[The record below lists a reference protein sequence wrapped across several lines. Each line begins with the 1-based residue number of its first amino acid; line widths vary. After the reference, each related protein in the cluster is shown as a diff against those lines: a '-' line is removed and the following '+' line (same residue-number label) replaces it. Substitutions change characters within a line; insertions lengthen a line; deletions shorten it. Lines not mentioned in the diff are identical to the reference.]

1 MSSPS
6 DQLSRIPLFA
16 GCSDRDLEHL
26 AHAADRIRLPEGT
39 LLTRQGDIGREAFV
53 ILAGSAAVDRDG
65 QRVAEIGPG
74 DVVGELALLDGGPRS
89 ATVTATSDIEALV
102 LTRPAFTAVL
112 DEIPTLA
119 HRLLV
124 TLARR
129 LRTAEDPGL
138 LG

>member
-16 GCSDRDLEHL
+16 GCSDRDLENL

-53 ILAGSAAVDRDG
+53 ILTGSAAVDRDG
-65 QRVAEIGPG
+65 ERVAEIGPG

>member
-65 QRVAEIGPG
+65 ERVAEIGPG

-129 LRTAEDPGL
+129 LRTAEDPEL

>member
-65 QRVAEIGPG
+65 ERVAEIGPG

>member
-53 ILAGSAAVDRDG
+53 ILTGSAAVDRDG
-65 QRVAEIGPG
+65 ERVAEIGPG

-129 LRTAEDPGL
+129 LRTAEDPEL

>member
-53 ILAGSAAVDRDG
+53 ILTGSAAVDRDG
-65 QRVAEIGPG
+65 ERVAEIGPG